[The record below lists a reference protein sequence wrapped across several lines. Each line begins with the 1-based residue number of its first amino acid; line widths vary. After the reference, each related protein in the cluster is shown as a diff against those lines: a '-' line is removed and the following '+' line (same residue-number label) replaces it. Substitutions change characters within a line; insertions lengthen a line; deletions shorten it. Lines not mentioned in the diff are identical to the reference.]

1 MVFVDIVSSCET
13 IFLWLIE
20 ASFGRLRSSLEVP
33 IRAFEA
39 FVFLLEGGMAL
50 AELIDFVLELTD
62 LAR

>member
-1 MVFVDIVSSCET
+1 LRDEF
-13 IFLWLIE
+13 FLANLQILE
-20 ASFGRLRSSLEVP
+20 ASLGRLRSCLEVP